1 MVTSEK
7 IQKWEEDIARIQD
20 NQRSYNQKCT
30 DKIRELRRKVQ
41 EETRILELENNQLIA
56 EAVRTVYG
64 DVTEE
69 NVEKFKQQMMA
80 LVSPVSD
87 TEAHGYPDDRV

>member
-1 MVTSEK
+1 MITSEK
-7 IQKWEEDIARIQD
+7 IKKWEEDIARIQN
-20 NQRSYNQKCT
+20 NQRSYDQKCT
-30 DKIRELRRKVQ
+30 DRIRELRRKVQ

-64 DVTEE
+64 EVTEE

-80 LVSPVSD
+80 LVSPAPD
-87 TEAHGYPDDRV
+87 PEGYRNPDGMV